1 MKTAAELFRQKV
13 VVRAKAKADLNGAA
27 ESPHSTFSE
36 PLELESQQA
45 SAAGDLDEE
54 IRKLEAE
61 LAQVDNDDDDDDS
74 SEDESTDGGSS
85 EIGTN
90 DHSNN
95 DAATPAIVNLSQLQ
109 RERIESLPSSALP
122 ALNKR
127 AASSNISDPNPS
139 KRKRA
144 PNGSAPA
151 AGAPKGLES
160 AVQDFLRG
168 YQARSA
174 ERLPFYC
181 RVCAQQYTNE
191 TEFVHHQTRPQHQ
204 TAVALDRKASF
215 CKLCRKQ
222 LTSPAQL
229 KEHLQSRPHK
239 ERLEF
244 MKTKQQRSG
253 ATTSSTRPNER
264 TATNSRPPTNAR
276 GRANQ
281 HRR

>member
-1 MKTAAELFRQKV
+1 MRIN
-13 VVRAKAKADLNGAA
+13 DDN
-27 ESPHSTFSE
+27 SNST
-36 PLELESQQA
+36 
-45 SAAGDLDEE
+45 
-54 IRKLEAE
+54 
-61 LAQVDNDDDDDDS
+61 NDDDD
-74 SEDESTDGGSS
+74 
-85 EIGTN
+85 
-90 DHSNN
+90 
-95 DAATPAIVNLSQLQ
+95 APKIVNLSQLQ
-109 RERIESLPSSALP
+109 EERIESLPSSALP
-122 ALNKR
+122 ALARPDSKSNNKTKR
-127 AASSNISDPNPS
+127 AAALHNREPKAS
-139 KRKRA
+139 KRQRTTTPTA
-144 PNGSAPA
+144 
-151 AGAPKGLES
+151 GLES

-168 YQARSA
+168 YRARSA

-181 RVCAQQYTNE
+181 RVCARQYTNE
-191 TEFVHHQTRPQHQ
+191 TEFVHHQTLPQHQ

-264 TATNSRPPTNAR
+264 TASNSRPPTNAR